1 MSHHQD
7 RQGALHGIRVIDLAG
22 TVATGYCGKLFADQ
36 GADVLLVE
44 PPEGCP
50 TRRLPPLGTGVPVLE
65 ASGMHAYLSANK
77 RSVVCPD
84 HAALIELARGAD
96 LVIDDRVGNERL
108 LKLDELEECSEHG
121 VLLSI
126 TWFGQT
132 GPYRDHAC
140 ADGVCQALTSQIDWL
155 GEPDGPPVI
164 PGGYQAQIMAA
175 VTAFVASM
183 GQILAR
189 ELGNVSGLGH
199 LDVSILE
206 SNLCFAEIESLRGF
220 AGKPTRER
228 LGVNRFRA
236 TYPLG
241 VYPCRDGWL
250 GVTVLTPSQ
259 WNSFC
264 KLLGFDD
271 LAAVDRYQ
279 QSLERLQDADKLEGR
294 ILARV
299 AQESAADL
307 AQRGQE
313 LRIPLTIVPTMD
325 QLFDVDQFVERGAF
339 ANVTHPDLGSL
350 RLPATPFRL
359 HRTPAAQGGE
369 VARLGAHT
377 QVALQEARSA
387 S

>member
-1 MSHHQD
+1 MSPRKD
-7 RQGALHGIRVIDLAG
+7 GPGALHGIKVIDLAG

-50 TRRLPPLGTGVPVLE
+50 TRRLPPFATGVPAPE

-84 HAALIELARGAD
+84 HAALIALAEGAA
-96 LVIDDRVGNERL
+96 LVIDDRSGRDRPL
-108 LKLDELEECSEHG
+108 TLGELERCSADG

-132 GPYRDHAC
+132 GPYRDYAGS
-140 ADGVCQALTSQIDWL
+140 DGVCQALTSQIDWL

-164 PGGYQAQIMAA
+164 PGGYQAQIIAGM
-175 VTAFVASM
+175 TAFVGSM

-189 ELGNVSGLGH
+189 ELGNVSGPGH
-199 LDVSILE
+199 LDVSVLE
-206 SNLCFAEIESLRGF
+206 SNLCFSEIEALRGF

-241 VYPCRDGWL
+241 IYPCRDGWL

-259 WNSFC
+259 WNAFC
-264 KLLGFDD
+264 ELLGFDD
-271 LAAVDRYQ
+271 LAGVERYQ
-279 QSLERLQDADKLEGR
+279 QSLERLQDADELDVR
-294 ILARV
+294 IQVRV
-299 AQESAADL
+299 SRESAADL
-307 AQRGQE
+307 AKRGQA
-313 LRIPLTIVPTMD
+313 LRVPLTVVPTMD
-325 QLFDVDQFVERGAF
+325 QIFDVDQFVERGAF
-339 ANVTHPDLGSL
+339 ADVTHPDLGTL
-350 RLPATPFRL
+350 RLPASPFRL
-359 HRTPAAQGGE
+359 YAMPAAQGGA
-369 VARLGAHT
+369 VARLGADT
-377 QVALQEARSA
+377 EAALRQAGCA

>member
-1 MSHHQD
+1 LSARND
-7 RQGALHGIRVIDLAG
+7 RLGALHGIRVLDLAG

-50 TRRLPPLGTGVPVLE
+50 TRRLPPFAAGVPAPE

-84 HAALIELARGAD
+84 HTALTALARDAA
-96 LVIDDRVGNERL
+96 LVIDDRVGRERTL
-108 LKLDELEECSEHG
+108 TQEALEKCSANG

-126 TWFGQT
+126 TWFGQS
-132 GPYRDHAC
+132 GPYRDYAG

-155 GEPDGPPVI
+155 GEPEGPPVI
-164 PGGYQAQIMAA
+164 PGGYQAQMIAG

-189 ELGNVSGLGH
+189 ELGNVSGSDH
-199 LDVSILE
+199 LDVSVLE
-206 SNLCFAEIESLRGF
+206 ANLCFAEIECLRGF

-241 VYPCRDGWL
+241 IYPCRDGWL

-259 WNSFC
+259 WDGFC

-279 QSLERLQDADKLEGR
+279 QSLERLRDADKLEGR
-294 ILARV
+294 ILERV
-299 AQESAADL
+299 ARESATDL
-307 AQRGQE
+307 AKRGQA
-313 LRIPLTIVPTMD
+313 LRVPLTIVPTMD

-339 ANVTHPDLGSL
+339 ADVAHPDLGSL
-350 RLPATPFRL
+350 RMPTTPFRL
-359 HRTPAAQGGE
+359 HATPAVRGGN
-369 VARLGAHT
+369 VAPLGAHT
-377 QVALQEARSA
+377 QVVLQEAEA
-387 S
+387 AL

>member
-1 MSHHQD
+1 MSPRKD
-7 RQGALHGIRVIDLAG
+7 GPGALHGIKVIDLAG

-50 TRRLPPLGTGVPVLE
+50 TRRLPPFATGVPAPE

-84 HAALIELARGAD
+84 HAALMALAEGAA
-96 LVIDDRVGNERL
+96 LVIDDRPGRDRTVT
-108 LKLDELEECSEHG
+108 LDQLESCSADG

-132 GPYRDHAC
+132 GPYRDYAGS
-140 ADGVCQALTSQIDWL
+140 DGVCQALTSQIDWL
-155 GEPDGPPVI
+155 GDPDGPPVI
-164 PGGYQAQIMAA
+164 PGGYQAQIIAGM
-175 VTAFVASM
+175 TAFVASM

-189 ELGNVSGLGH
+189 ELGNVSGPGH
-199 LDVSILE
+199 LDVSVLE
-206 SNLCFAEIESLRGF
+206 SNLCFSEIEALRGF

-241 VYPCRDGWL
+241 IYPCRDGWL

-259 WNSFC
+259 WNAFC
-264 KLLGFDD
+264 ELLGFDD
-271 LAAVDRYQ
+271 LAGVERYQ
-279 QSLERLQDADKLEGR
+279 QSLERLQDADELDVR
-294 ILARV
+294 IQVRVSRESATDLAR
-299 AQESAADL
+299 
-307 AQRGQE
+307 RGQA
-313 LRIPLTIVPTMD
+313 LRVPLTIVPTMD
-325 QLFDVDQFVERGAF
+325 QIFDVDQFVERGAF
-339 ANVTHPDLGSL
+339 ADVTHPDLGTL
-350 RLPATPFRL
+350 RLPASPFRL
-359 HRTPAAQGGE
+359 YAMPAARGGV
-369 VARLGAHT
+369 VARLGADT
-377 QVALQEARSA
+377 EAALRQAGCA

>member
-1 MSHHQD
+1 
-7 RQGALHGIRVIDLAG
+7 
-22 TVATGYCGKLFADQ
+22 
-36 GADVLLVE
+36 
-44 PPEGCP
+44 
-50 TRRLPPLGTGVPVLE
+50 
-65 ASGMHAYLSANK
+65 MHAYLSANK

>member
-1 MSHHQD
+1 MSPRKD
-7 RQGALHGIRVIDLAG
+7 GPGALHGIKVIDLAG

-50 TRRLPPLGTGVPVLE
+50 TRRLPPFATGVPAPE

-84 HAALIELARGAD
+84 HAALMALAEGAA
-96 LVIDDRVGNERL
+96 LVIDDRPGRDRL
-108 LKLDELEECSEHG
+108 LTLGQLESCSADG

-132 GPYRDHAC
+132 GPYRDYAGS
-140 ADGVCQALTSQIDWL
+140 DGVCQALTSQIDWL
-155 GEPDGPPVI
+155 GDPDGPPVI
-164 PGGYQAQIMAA
+164 PGGYQAQIIAGM
-175 VTAFVASM
+175 TAFVASM

-189 ELGNVSGLGH
+189 ELGNVSGPGH
-199 LDVSILE
+199 LDVSVLE
-206 SNLCFAEIESLRGF
+206 SNLCFSEIEALRGF

-241 VYPCRDGWL
+241 IYPCRDGWL

-259 WNSFC
+259 WNAFC
-264 KLLGFDD
+264 ELLGFDD
-271 LAAVDRYQ
+271 LAGVERYQ
-279 QSLERLQDADKLEGR
+279 QSLERLQDADELDVR
-294 ILARV
+294 IQVRV
-299 AQESAADL
+299 SRESAADL
-307 AQRGQE
+307 AMRGQA
-313 LRIPLTIVPTMD
+313 LRVPLTIVPTMD
-325 QLFDVDQFVERGAF
+325 QIFDVDQFVERGAF
-339 ANVTHPDLGSL
+339 ADVTHPDLGTL
-350 RLPATPFRL
+350 RLPASPFRL
-359 HRTPAAQGGE
+359 YAMPAAQGGA
-369 VARLGAHT
+369 VSRLGADT
-377 QVALQEARSA
+377 EAALRQAGGA